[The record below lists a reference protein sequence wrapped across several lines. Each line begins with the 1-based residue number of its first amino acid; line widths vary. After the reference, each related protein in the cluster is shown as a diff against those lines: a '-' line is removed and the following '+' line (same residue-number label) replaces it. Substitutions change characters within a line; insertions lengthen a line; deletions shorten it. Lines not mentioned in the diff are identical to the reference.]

1 MTPNGGEGVNRMN
14 QMTKDELAKWSRE
27 LNANRGVSFGRA
39 CISRGMDIFE
49 AQDMGR
55 LFAGPDMADEQ
66 AFLAGIT
73 HAYLSRP

>member
-1 MTPNGGEGVNRMN
+1 MN
-14 QMTKDELAKWSRE
+14 QMTKDELAKWARE
-27 LNANRGVSFGRA
+27 LNANRGVSFGRG